1 MRKGELIRFESKR
14 RMVFRDS
21 LKLLPGSL
29 SSLGQSL
36 CPELG
41 SKGEVDHTSVVM
53 DNFASRKREL
63 VEYMKQDIY
72 LLGGIML
79 QAPNIYWSLYE
90 LYITTKNTL
99 SSLVLM
105 IFRKDYYDEMSTP
118 IAILI
123 GLLMSF
129 FVGETMEVMRMCI
142 SRENFFYY
150 DVRSLYPFI
159 MKSSPMPIGAAK
171 WDGNLQGVER

>member
-1 MRKGELIRFESKR
+1 MRNGELYQLEVRFESKR

-53 DNFASRKREL
+53 DNLASRKREL

-79 QAPNIYWSLYE
+79 QAQNIYWSLYE
-90 LYITTKNTL
+90 LDITTKITL
-99 SSLVLM
+99 SSLALT
-105 IFRKDYYDEMSTP
+105 IFRKDYYNEMSTP
-118 IAILI
+118 IAIPHRTAEEFI
-123 GLLMSF
+123 RRGYYGGHADVYMPRGENLL
-129 FVGETMEVMRMCI
+129 
-142 SRENFFYY
+142 YY
-150 DVRSLYPFI
+150 YVHSLYPFL
-159 MKSSPMPIGAAK
+159 MKSSP
-171 WDGNLQGVER
+171 L